1 MRAKPSKGRSALL
14 LLSLAMVLGMVVTP
28 MPRLAQASEAATI
41 GSIAYTA
48 TEASVIGLV
57 SINNPGFEKTIVYQ
71 FPSPPSTSWT
81 TPFFTDLELD
91 GDGGKGHVVGRN
103 FDTTIVL
110 TNTSS
115 SLGGVDVSLTFYDQA
130 GAAINGNPITVHIDP
145 KGTQVRLASNL
156 LNS

>member
-1 MRAKPSKGRSALL
+1 MRAKPSRVRSALL
-14 LLSLAMVLGMVVTP
+14 LLSLAMVLGMVVRP
-28 MPRLAQASEAATI
+28 APRLAQASQAVTI

-48 TEASVIGLV
+48 SADSVIGQV
-57 SINNPGFEKTIVYQ
+57 FISNPGFEKTIVYQ

-115 SLGGVDVSLTFYDQA
+115 QGGVDVTLTFYNQA
-130 GAAINGNPITVHIDP
+130 GAAINGNPILVHIDP
-145 KGTQVRLASNL
+145 LGTQARFASNL
-156 LNS
+156 LNP